1 MIAVVDPGFVEDFMK
16 NTNYLVLGEIEES
29 RPGFEK
35 VTFIQ

>member
-1 MIAVVDPGFVEDFMK
+1 MK